1 MGNWV
6 VKTIEL
12 IVKNISPSVKTALVE
27 FVIHLDAEAKKTD
40 NSWDDV
46 LVGLLKLILL
56 IK

>member
-12 IVKNISPSVKTALVE
+12 IVKNISPTVKTALVE